1 MRSFIRNH
9 LTIALHRRYRS
20 KKYNPRRSSLNVFLS
35 LFSLSLFLIC
45 LFPFLALYFMITL
58 TIKLAS
64 IWVTICKEYIKTI
77 IVFVRIASTGAL
89 LSQDYKCSMNWISYV
104 KCSNQNNLKKK
115 TGLCSHCVSVCVYV
129 CVCLS
134 TWPLDLVFNKSY
146 TYLEGTYLKLRVF
159 FEDYNLVNASSN
171 ALIFEWSGAIARLT
185 CSL

>member
-35 LFSLSLFLIC
+35 LFSLSLFLIY
-45 LFPFLALYFMITL
+45 LFPFLALYFMIRL

-64 IWVTICKEYIKTI
+64 IRVTICKEYIKTI

-104 KCSNQNNLKKK
+104 KCSNQNNFKKNRIMFALR
-115 TGLCSHCVSVCVYV
+115 LCMRICLCLSVYV
-129 CVCLS
+129 TAWSCLQQI
-134 TWPLDLVFNKSY
+134 LHILRRHLFKS
-146 TYLEGTYLKLRVF
+146 
-159 FEDYNLVNASSN
+159 SSI
-171 ALIFEWSGAIARLT
+171 LMKIIT
-185 CSL
+185 